1 VTARLR
7 GLVRDPKGVASFAL
21 LLAIVVA
28 ALAAPLIA
36 PANPL
41 LQSLPSSDLAPMASG
56 PGGARHWLGT
66 DEYGR
71 DVLSRVIYGARVSL
85 LVAVGAVFLAGVAGV
100 TLGILAGFL
109 AGPMDAVTMRLVD
122 IQLAFPTVLL
132 AIAWIAFIGNN
143 LASLIAVVALSGW
156 ASYVRIA
163 RASALSLRAVPFV
176 EAMVAAGASRT
187 RIMLRHIV
195 PNVMGPII
203 VLATLQLGRAVLLES
218 TLSFLGLGVQP
229 PTPSWGSMLAD
240 GRAQLDVAW
249 WIAAF
254 PGLAITL
261 LVLGANLLGDA
272 LRDALDPRFEQ
283 RRA

>member
-1 VTARLR
+1 VVDLLRRLA
-7 GLVRDPKGVASFAL
+7 RDPKGVVSLVL
-21 LLAIVVA
+21 LLAVAVA

-41 LQSLPSSDLAPMASG
+41 LQSLPSSDLAPMASA
-56 PGGARHWLGT
+56 PGGTIHWLGT

-71 DVLSRVIYGARVSL
+71 DVLARVIYGARVSL
-85 LVAVGAVFLAGVAGV
+85 VVALGAVFLAGVAGA
-100 TLGILAGFL
+100 TLGILAGFA
-109 AGPMDAVTMRLVD
+109 AGPVDTVTMRIVD
-122 IQLAFPTVLL
+122 VQLAFPTVLL

-156 ASYVRIA
+156 ASYVRVA
-163 RASALSLRAVPFV
+163 RASVLALRTVPFV
-176 EAMVAAGASRT
+176 EATIAAGASGA
-187 RIMLRHIV
+187 RIMLRHIA
-195 PNVMGPII
+195 PNVLSPII

-218 TLSFLGLGVQP
+218 TLSFLGLGIQP

-240 GRAQLDVAW
+240 GRAQLDTAW

-283 RRA
+283 RHV